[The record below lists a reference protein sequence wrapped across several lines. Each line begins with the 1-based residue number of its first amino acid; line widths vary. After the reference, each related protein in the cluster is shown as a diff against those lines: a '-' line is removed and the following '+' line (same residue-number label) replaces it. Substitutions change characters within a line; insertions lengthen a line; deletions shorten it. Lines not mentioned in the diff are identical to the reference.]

1 MLFAS
6 RSSYAS
12 APAFGLLRGI
22 AAIAVAAGFL
32 AAGTAARA
40 ADTLWQTGT
49 TPGQWSTAGN
59 WSNGVPNSTTDAYTG
74 GSGASIILGA
84 GAQAK
89 TFFVE
94 GPIGGESTLTSG
106 TLTLADQL
114 WINIASGS
122 TEATTVPLRLYDAG
136 SAPVS
141 VTANNAT
148 LGVDPGTQGGVILD
162 SLPGGSVTFAVTN
175 TLTIGYDGSGSYVYT
190 SPLPGTP
197 AGSAAI
203 TADTIQTSVTASA
216 GATDYNYIGT
226 YNAGHSVTATN
237 LVLGVSGSQGG
248 ADNYGGNWTIVNTS
262 LADQSTSAGNYLTI
276 TDGGTFTNTGAFAVG
291 VRGNNNTVYVGYADP
306 LIATSGSNGTLLLT
320 GPNDLVIGSGS
331 TAANNQMF
339 VDHASTVSVNAK
351 IIVGVDGT
359 VGRFR
364 IDNGSTVTS
373 AGARLGVNAGSS
385 GNTIEVRNGSSMTM
399 NGTVRVG
406 DKGQGNQFGIT
417 SGGTVTITGSGNNF
431 YVGYNKS
438 ADENALVI
446 GGTGST
452 LVVRD
457 TDADLVISA
466 NVGSGSNATLNILAV
481 IDGGVVDANRTLV
494 GAGGQIWGN
503 GGTIKGDTFV
513 GAGGAIS
520 PGIYQTTT
528 GTLTFTDNVN
538 LASGG
543 TFFVLAETGTAASF
557 IDVGGTLTLGGTS
570 ALAVGGAFDPGA
582 AYIIA
587 HYGTLAGVF
596 SSFTGLPVGATVDY
610 NYLGLNQIAIIT
622 AVPEIAMAS
631 AGGVAALLACS
642 LALLQRR
649 SLRRRRQAGRTG
661 PTATDSR
668 CSVA

>member
-1 MLFAS
+1 MPVAR
-6 RSSYAS
+6 RSSRPS
-12 APAFGLLRGI
+12 APALRPSRRIRGL
-22 AAIAVAAGFL
+22 AAIAAAAGLL

-49 TPGQWSTAGN
+49 TPGQWSNAAN
-59 WSNGVPNSTTDAYTG
+59 WSNGVPNSTTNAYTG

-89 TFFVE
+89 TLFIE
-94 GPIGGESTLTSG
+94 GPLGGQSTLTSG
-106 TLTLADQL
+106 TLTLSDQL
-114 WINIASGS
+114 WMNITSGS

-141 VTANNAT
+141 VTASNAT

-190 SPLPGTP
+190 LPLPGTP
-197 AGSAAI
+197 AGAATI
-203 TADTIQTSVTASA
+203 TADTIQTSVGVNS
-216 GATDYNYIGT
+216 GYDDYNYIGT

-237 LVLGVSGSQGG
+237 LVLGVAGHSGG
-248 ADNYGGNWTIVNTS
+248 ADNYGGNWTVVNTA

-276 TDGGTFTNTGAFAVG
+276 TDGGTFTNTGAFTVG
-291 VRGNNNTVYVGYADP
+291 VRGDNNTVYVGYADP
-306 LIATSGSNGTLLLT
+306 FISTSGSNGTLRIT
-320 GPNDLVIGSGS
+320 GTNDLVIGSGS
-331 TAANNQMF
+331 TAANNEIQ
-339 VDHASTVSVNAK
+339 VNHASTLSVDAK
-351 IIVGVDGT
+351 IIVGIDGT
-359 VGRFR
+359 LGKLQV
-364 IDNGSTVTS
+364 DNGSTVTS

-385 GNTIEVRNGSSMTM
+385 GNTIEVRNGSTMTM

-406 DKGQGNQFGIT
+406 DKGQGNQFAIS

-438 ADENALVI
+438 ADQNALVI

-466 NVGSGSNATLNILAV
+466 NVGSGTDATLNVLAV
-481 IDGGVVDANRTLV
+481 LDGGVVDVNRTLV

-513 GAGGAIS
+513 GAGGGIF
-520 PGIYQTTT
+520 PGIYQSTT

-538 LASGG
+538 LANGG
-543 TFFVLAETGTAASF
+543 TFFAFADTGGAASF

-570 ALAVGGAFDPGA
+570 ALALVGTFEPGT
-582 AYIIA
+582 AYVIA
-587 HYGTLAGVF
+587 RYGTLSGVF
-596 SSFTGLPVGATVDY
+596 SAITGLPTGATIDY
-610 NYLGLNQIAIIT
+610 DYLGLNEIAIIT

-631 AGGVAALLACS
+631 AGGAAALLACG
-642 LALLQRR
+642 LALLERR
-649 SLRRRRQAGRTG
+649 GFRRRKQAG
-661 PTATDSR
+661 
-668 CSVA
+668 